1 MTSAMLRAYNRAQTN
16 IILGSTSL
24 KLKVELQV
32 NGAKM
37 ECGDFDTIPQ
47 MRKWVTAKVE
57 QYRLLSPGAK
67 LNFVAL

>member
-24 KLKVELQV
+24 KIKVGLKV
-32 NGAKM
+32 NGVDM
-37 ECGDFDTIPQ
+37 ECADFDTIPQ

-67 LNFVAL
+67 LDFIAL